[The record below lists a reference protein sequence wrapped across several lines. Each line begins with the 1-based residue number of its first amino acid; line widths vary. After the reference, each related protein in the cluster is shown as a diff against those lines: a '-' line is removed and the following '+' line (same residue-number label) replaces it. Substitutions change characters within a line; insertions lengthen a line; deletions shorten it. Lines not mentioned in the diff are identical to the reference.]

1 MATNA
6 AGQTIYQ
13 CRSTA
18 GRVTLQD
25 SPCPSDARTEVERKS
40 IGQRNAEYRS
50 EPTSFFDPTRQAR
63 LTSSIIC
70 PSLRQSY
77 QAAVASSERALLTQY
92 PGRSSKHQK
101 LYNEPG
107 HKYQSIGAS
116 ERINPQR
123 DRTAVLRGRLLLD
136 RRWPRTTYETS
147 ACFEVGGRFGMRS

>member
-92 PGRSSKHQK
+92 PGQI
-101 LYNEPG
+101 
-107 HKYQSIGAS
+107 QQAS
-116 ERINPQR
+116 EAVQR
-123 DRTAVLRGRLLLD
+123 AGAQISKYRC
-136 RRWPRTTYETS
+136 E
-147 ACFEVGGRFGMRS
+147 